1 MRVWFDAPGMRELLF
16 LEGMAERA
24 GRRHEVLL
32 TVPCGPG
39 ALAAARARG
48 IDAMAA
54 GGGRRGAGSGPH
66 MALESRI
73 GRIRSLSR
81 AVPRFGPDLAVS
93 LCSPEAARVAYGLG
107 INHVAFGGGQGGG
120 IGGEGEDSCEPRR
133 TAPLAQKM
141 IVPWL
146 EPAAPYLRR
155 GLAAADLVRF
165 RGTIESVTARRKR
178 PPLPRPGRAAGR
190 AEEKMIRPGSV
201 LVRPPAGGNGRAD
214 PIRWAAG
221 VAGAAAGAA
230 GDGGAVAVVLA
241 RRGQARA
248 LRAALGRRA
257 RVVDADGRIDGML
270 LLSRCGALVGQ
281 GGSAMVAE
289 AALSGAPAVSYGG
302 RPGAAEKHLGRRGLV
317 ARASSAGGVRALV
330 GRLLGGGSGGKKAAR
345 AARSALKAKARA
357 EMSLMEDPYPVLA
370 GAARA
375 LGRRL

>member
-32 TVPCGPG
+32 TVPCGPR
-39 ALAAARARG
+39 ALAAAKARG
-48 IDAMAA
+48 IDARAA
-54 GGGRRGAGSGPH
+54 GGGLRGAGGEPRK
-66 MALESRI
+66 ALESRI

-81 AVPRFGPDLAVS
+81 EVPRFGPDLAVS

-107 INHVAFGGGQGGG
+107 IDHVAFGGG
-120 IGGEGEDSCEPRR
+120 GGEGRGSCEPRL
-133 TAPLAQKM
+133 TASLAQKM

-146 EPAAPYLRR
+146 EPAAPYLRC

-178 PPLPRPGRAAGR
+178 PAVRHPGRDVGGG
-190 AEEKMIRPGSV
+190 AEEKRVPTGSI
-201 LVRPPAGGNGRAD
+201 LVRPPAGGNGWAD
-214 PIRWAAG
+214 PIRWAAEA
-221 VAGAAAGAA
+221 AGAAAEAA
-230 GDGGAVAVVLA
+230 GDGEAAAVVLA

-270 LLSRCGALVGQ
+270 LLARCVALVGQ

-330 GRLLGGGSGGKKAAR
+330 GRLLGGGGGGEGRAAR
-345 AARSALKAKARA
+345 AALKAKARA

-370 GAARA
+370 GAVRA